1 MKSKRLI
8 ISIFLIII
16 SLLSINL
23 FKNNNII
30 IINTS
35 RKQIDEKYNYKETD
49 QINGTEIDNDDSNTV
64 SDVIGKIIIK
74 GTAIDEEIV
83 QGTDNEFYLNHSI
96 SKKKNIQGSIFMDY
110 RNNLDDRKLLIYGHN
125 SKTLKKA
132 LFHDLEKYL
141 NSSFYN
147 KNKYIELT
155 LNNEKVTY
163 EIFSVMI
170 IEEGNNHHMKITFND
185 KEFMEYIN
193 WMENKSLYQTGVE
206 VSTNDKIITL
216 QTCYYNPNNSYLI
229 INAKKI
235 K

>member
-1 MKSKRLI
+1 MKSRRII
-8 ISIFLIII
+8 ISAFLIII
-16 SLLSINL
+16 SLLSVNI
-23 FKNNNII
+23 FKNNNTTIV
-30 IINTS
+30 NTQK
-35 RKQIDEKYNYKETD
+35 KQIDEKYNYKETD
-49 QINGTEIDNDDSNTV
+49 KTSSSKAKNNDENTV
-64 SDVIGKIIIK
+64 SDVIGKITIK
-74 GTAIDEEIV
+74 GTDIDEEIV
-83 QGTDNEFYLNHSI
+83 QGTDNEFYLNHST
-96 SKKKNIQGSIFMDY
+96 SKKKNTQGSIFMDY
-110 RNNLDDRKLLIYGHN
+110 RNKLDDRKLLIYGHN

-155 LNNEKVTY
+155 LNNEKATY

-170 IEEGNNHHMKITFND
+170 IEEGDNHHMKITFND

-216 QTCYYNPNNSYLI
+216 QTCYYKPNNSYLI